1 MHSFALVVLVAALQL
16 VAAVP
21 IPGEV
26 LLPVLAA
33 PKPPR
38 SPGEVLLPVL
48 VEPKHTAQHP
58 RAPGE
63 VLLPVLA
70 KPAHPRSPGEV
81 LPVLP
86 KPQHPG
92 PRGEVLLPVL
102 AKPHPRS
109 PGEVLLP
116 VLGKQEPENP
126 RSPGMLPDKLEVHA
140 PQRWAIEGTKPG
152 MRPTASTQHTRTDEK
167 LAVLGQEQHTQRPR
181 SPTPGEVLLPSL
193 ATPNKV
199 RSPLPTHFSSEVM
212 PA

>member
-1 MHSFALVVLVAALQL
+1 MRSFSLVVLVAALQL
-16 VAAVP
+16 VAAAP

-33 PKPPR
+33 PKHPR
-38 SPGEVLLPVL
+38 SPGQVLLPAL
-48 VEPKHTAQHP
+48 AEPKHTTQHP
-58 RAPGE
+58 RSPGE

-81 LPVLP
+81 LLPVLA

-116 VLGKQEPENP
+116 AKPAPNHP
-126 RSPGMLPDKLEVHA
+126 RSPSMLPDKLELQTHE
-140 PQRWAIEGTKPG
+140 RAIQGTEPL
-152 MRPTASTQHTRTDEK
+152 MRTTSAQHTRKDEE
-167 LAVLGQEQHTQRPR
+167 LAVLDQEQHTQRPPDPR
-181 SPTPGEVLLPSL
+181 LQAKSSSPRLP
-193 ATPNKV
+193 
-199 RSPLPTHFSSEVM
+199 RPTSQS
-212 PA
+212 AR